1 MFLPHLPTHPEPA
14 LSNQD
19 RLRELLASLDLS
31 LDPRNVLAVSEGGSH
46 LYGLSTHTS
55 DTDYLV
61 IFREPTEVSD
71 TPGGTQCLHVWVNQ
85 AGVLIPKLL
94 PSYGIEPVT
103 W

>member
-1 MFLPHLPTHPEPA
+1 MEIFPNSLTKISKLLYLTLLPQLPTHTEPS

-61 IFREPTEVSD
+61 IFREPTEVGD
-71 TPGGTQCLHVWVNQ
+71 TPVGTHDQCLHV
-85 AGVLIPKLL
+85 
-94 PSYGIEPVT
+94 
-103 W
+103 